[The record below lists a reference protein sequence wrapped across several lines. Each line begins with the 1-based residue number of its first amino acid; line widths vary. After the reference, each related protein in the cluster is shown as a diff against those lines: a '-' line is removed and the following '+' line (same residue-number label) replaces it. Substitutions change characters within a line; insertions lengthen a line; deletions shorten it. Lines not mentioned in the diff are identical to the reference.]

1 MKKKVYT
8 DRKLEENSVQEALSS
23 GESETES
30 DSENYSVQRVKVTS
44 KVKRDN
50 PVELSSIPPISSVI
64 DDGSSIISM
73 SDNSLNNCQYSVSFQ
88 NSSEELEESNIQST
102 PDQSL
107 MEAAPTIRRST
118 RVRKALDRYGEW
130 I

>member
-30 DSENYSVQRVKVTS
+30 DSENYSVQRVKVAS

-88 NSSEELEESNIQST
+88 NYSEELEESNIQST

>member
-30 DSENYSVQRVKVTS
+30 DSENYSVQRVKVAS

-50 PVELSSIPPISSVI
+50 PVELSSTPPISSVI

-88 NSSEELEESNIQST
+88 NYSEELEESNIQST